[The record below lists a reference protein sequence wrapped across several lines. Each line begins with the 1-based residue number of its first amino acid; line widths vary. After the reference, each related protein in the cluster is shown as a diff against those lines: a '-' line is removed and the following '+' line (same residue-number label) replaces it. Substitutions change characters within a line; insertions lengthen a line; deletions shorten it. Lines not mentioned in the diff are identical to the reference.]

1 MKTGLQVNITLYPS
15 QVLDL
20 YVAKYSHCSMS
31 MSITLNVYTIKVMS
45 MWANRVRK
53 LQILFIYTRCQN
65 EN

>member
-1 MKTGLQVNITLYPS
+1 MKTGLQVDITLYPS

-20 YVAKYSHCSMS
+20 YVVKYSHCSMS

-45 MWANRVRK
+45 MWANRVHK
-53 LQILFIYTRCQN
+53 LQILFIYTTCQN